1 MAAMVA
7 PAAAAVLNEV
17 DTGVPPLHCPPMDEP
32 APVSAAVNRLWTPR
46 LSLSACLRGV
56 MLRDTRGLALSDAQR
71 LTYFPA
77 SPLCAVH
84 CMFEGRAEK
93 LQGAFPGGPARLD
106 DPREPLPA
114 GLVLVGPHTQ
124 PTASWNPGPVHVL
137 SMVLMPDALQL
148 LTGLEPASL
157 VDRVVDGRPLL
168 PADWQVLFA
177 GLGALPDNEARVQR
191 LQDFLDPRW
200 QSVRPRQALQGH
212 RYTDWAQGLALRATQ
227 SSAGRS
233 LRQVERR
240 IKAWAGQPMR
250 ELQSL
255 GRIEQAFFAVAK
267 TADEDRVRWAD
278 VAADTG
284 YADQSHFTRATRRVT
299 GFAPDELRRRIRDE
313 EPFWLYRLW
322 GD

>member
-1 MAAMVA
+1 
-7 PAAAAVLNEV
+7 
-17 DTGVPPLHCPPMDEP
+17 MDEP

-46 LSLSACLRGV
+46 LSLSACTRGV
-56 MLRDTRGLALSDAQR
+56 MLRDTRGLALSPAQR

-84 CMFEGRAEK
+84 VTFEGEAE
-93 LQGAFPGGPARLD
+93 LLRGFPDRPARLD
-106 DPREPLPA
+106 DPREPLPS

-124 PTASWNPGPVHVL
+124 PTACWNPGPVHVL
-137 SMVLMPDALQL
+137 SLVLMPDALQL
-148 LTGLEPASL
+148 LTGLEPAAL
-157 VDRVVDGRPLL
+157 VNRVVDASTLL
-168 PADWQVLFA
+168 PAEWRWLFG
-177 GLGALPDNEARVQR
+177 GLAALPDADAQVQR

-200 QSVRPRQALQGH
+200 QAVRPKQALQGH
-212 RYTDWAQGLALRATQ
+212 RYADWAQGLAMRAAQ

-233 LRQVERR
+233 LRQMERR

-255 GRIEQAFFAVAK
+255 GRIEQAFFTVARA
-267 TADEDRVRWAD
+267 ADDERVRWAE

-284 YADQSHFTRATRRVT
+284 YADQSHLSRSTRRVT

-322 GD
+322 GA

>member
-1 MAAMVA
+1 
-7 PAAAAVLNEV
+7 
-17 DTGVPPLHCPPMDEP
+17 MDEP

-56 MLRDTRGLALSDAQR
+56 MLRDTRGLDLTPPQR
-71 LTYFPA
+71 LSYYPA

-84 CMFEGRAEK
+84 CIFEGQAE
-93 LQGAFPGGPARLD
+93 LLRGGFPARPAQLD
-106 DPREPLPA
+106 DPREPLPT

-124 PTASWNPGPVHVL
+124 PTVSWNPGPVHVL
-137 SMVLMPDALQL
+137 SLVLMPDALQL
-148 LTGLEPASL
+148 LTGLEPAAL
-157 VDRVVDGRPLL
+157 VNRVVDGRALL
-168 PADWQVLFA
+168 PPEWPDLYE
-177 GLGALPDNEARVQR
+177 ALSACPDTEARVQR

-200 QSVRPRQALQGH
+200 QAVRPKHALQAH
-212 RYTDWAQGLALRATQ
+212 HYADWAQGLAIRAAQ

-250 ELQSL
+250 ELLSL
-255 GRIEQAFFAVAK
+255 GRIEQAFFTVAK
-267 TADEDRVRWAD
+267 TADDERVRWAD

-284 YADQSHFTRATRRVT
+284 YADQSHLSRATRRVT
-299 GFAPDELRRRIRDE
+299 GFAPEELRRRIRDE

-322 GD
+322 GN